1 MTIEHELTRVEL
13 LQADDPSK
21 YLLKDRREIAAVL
34 RRLLDAREL
43 VRARGMPGDDSFLTA
58 LLQIDE
64 GDSVLVLDGSPDESI
79 NARLGRTTQLDCVT
93 QLDKVRIQF
102 VLERPMLQTWRSGA
116 AFRAA
121 LPAELLR
128 LQRREFYRLQAP
140 ATHALTCSVPLPG
153 AGEIAWRII
162 DISGGGI
169 AIAVPPNDASF
180 APGDEFAGC
189 RIKLPDSPPIHAR
202 LTVRNLFRL
211 TTRNGIGMLRAG
223 CEFSDMPPGADEAI
237 QRYILKT
244 ERQRSARQRALG

>member
-1 MTIEHELTRVEL
+1 
-13 LQADDPSK
+13 
-21 YLLKDRREIAAVL
+21 
-34 RRLLDAREL
+34 
-43 VRARGMPGDDSFLTA
+43 MPGDDSFLTA

-79 NARLGRTTQLDCVT
+79 NARLGRTTQIDCVT

-169 AIAVPPNDASF
+169 AIAV
-180 APGDEFAGC
+180 
-189 RIKLPDSPPIHAR
+189 LMPIFQISKIMAH
-202 LTVRNLFRL
+202 
-211 TTRNGIGMLRAG
+211 
-223 CEFSDMPPGADEAI
+223 
-237 QRYILKT
+237 
-244 ERQRSARQRALG
+244 

>member
-34 RRLLDAREL
+34 HRLVDARAL
-43 VRARGMPGDDSFLTA
+43 LRARAIPGDDSFLTA
-58 LLQIDE
+58 LLQVDDE
-64 GDSVLVLDGSPDESI
+64 NSALVLDGSPDEAV
-79 NARLGRTTQLDCVT
+79 NARLGRAAQLDCVT

-102 VLERPMLQTWRSGA
+102 MLEQPMLQTWGRGT

-121 LPAELLR
+121 MPAELLR

-140 ATHALTCSVPLPG
+140 ATHSLSCSVPLPD
-153 AGEIAWRII
+153 AGEMTWRII

-169 AIAVPPNDASF
+169 AIAVPPSDASF
-180 APGDEFAGC
+180 SPGDEFSGC
-189 RIKLPDSPPIHAR
+189 RIKLPDNPPINAH
-202 LTVRNLFRL
+202 LTIRNLFRL

-223 CEFSDMPPGADEAI
+223 CEFSHMPPGADATI
-237 QRYILKT
+237 QRYILKID
-244 ERQRSARQRALG
+244 RQRSARQRALE